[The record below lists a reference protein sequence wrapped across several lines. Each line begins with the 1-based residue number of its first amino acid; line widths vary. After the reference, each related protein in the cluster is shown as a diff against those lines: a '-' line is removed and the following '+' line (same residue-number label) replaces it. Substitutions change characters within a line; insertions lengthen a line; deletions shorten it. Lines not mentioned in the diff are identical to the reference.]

1 MKRIGNLITE
11 ETITID
17 FCKQAIYNAAKNK
30 TRRTNVMKVLM
41 CIDDKAR
48 ELQAIILNET
58 YRPAPTT
65 HEIRLENG
73 KERYLTKCRYFPDQ
87 CIHHVLVMLV
97 KDKLEKRLDP
107 LAVAS
112 IPNRGQGLAQK
123 AIENVLNVSRKRK
136 KATYC
141 GKGDIKHCFES
152 VKPHVVMRC
161 ICRIVKDIKYIR
173 LMSKV
178 IYSCNSLPL
187 GNYTSA
193 WILNILLKDFD
204 NRIREQDGVIFYVRY
219 MDDFLFIS
227 PNKRKARRLREIIIK
242 ELAKLELELKPNYQL
257 FRIIDR
263 GIDMI
268 GYRFFKNNTILRKRN
283 LKKIYRQIR
292 IMSKQK
298 YYKVHDC
305 LSIMSRLG
313 MCRHCNSKY
322 IWRLAGQQV
331 DLYKVKNII
340 REASRLYSYTMNGK
354 EYKPKMLLL

>member
-1 MKRIGNLITE
+1 MKRLNNLITPE
-11 ETITID
+11 IITHE
-17 FCKQAIYNAAKNK
+17 FCVRAIYEASYRKHL
-30 TRRTNVMKVLM
+30 RDNVIRVLEN
-41 CIDDKAR
+41 IDEYADKLR
-48 ELQAIILNET
+48 DMILNET
-58 YRPAPTT
+58 FEPNPYGF
-65 HEIRLENG
+65 EIRMENG
-73 KERYLTKCRYFPDQ
+73 KERKLQKPKFFPDQ
-87 CIHHVLVMLV
+87 AVHHVLVMLV

-161 ICRIVKDIKYIR
+161 VCRIVKDIKYIR
-173 LMSKV
+173 LMGKV

-257 FRIIDR
+257 FRITDR